1 MSPNGD
7 ICRMTM
13 PARRL
18 LPAVLFALAAV
29 LLAAAL
35 LPVRYEAVARVLLP
49 RQFDASGFA
58 ATAAACD
65 VTAGAESGS
74 RVLSLR
80 HAAADPA
87 RAAAELNG
95 FLLAHV
101 PPGMLVID
109 EASVPFAF
117 HGPGSRTRA
126 ASAAAAVFLVLLGF
140 PLLALSTLEKS
151 KAPEREVVRYA
162 LRFAQLGQKTLLVE
176 TGTTFRVVLSGDA
189 AAALGPKLEI
199 LASLAGGALTV
210 ARTIERPAV
219 AWGRREDHKA
229 VVNS

>member
-1 MSPNGD
+1 
-7 ICRMTM
+7 M

-109 EASVPFAF
+109 EASAPFAF
-117 HGPGSRTRA
+117 HGPGPRTRA
-126 ASAAAAVFLVLLGF
+126 ALAAAAVFLVVLVF
-140 PLLALSTLEKS
+140 PVLALSRLEKGS